1 MSISI
6 DPHSGFCFGVT
17 RAIQA
22 AESELQNGALC
33 CLGDIVHNGQEVK
46 RLELMGLA
54 TIDNDDL
61 RTLPRGSRVLLRAH
75 GEPPSTYW
83 IAQQRG
89 ITIIDATCPV
99 VKKLQDRIRA
109 CYEQHKNDEALPP
122 QIVIYGKPGHAE
134 VIGLQGQ
141 TNNTAVVIESVDQ
154 LDRLDFTRPIYL
166 FSQTTKSVEGFKEL
180 VASIKEKLSISPQDG
195 LGHTW
200 ERSVSATVCQAKP
213 VFEYHDTICRNVA
226 NRVEQLQAFARANDL
241 VIFVG
246 GTKSSNARVLF
257 NKCLEANPNTIFISS
272 PDEINS
278 LTAQRSFSAAVC
290 QCNGLSG
297 EAGLIT
303 TNPDTKVGICGAT
316 STPLWLMEAVS
327 ERLSAS

>member
-1 MSISI
+1 MTISI
-6 DPHSGFCFGVT
+6 DANSGFCFGVT

-22 AESELQNGALC
+22 AESELQKGSLY
-33 CLGDIVHNGQEVK
+33 CLGDIVHNGQEVA
-46 RLELMGLA
+46 RLELKGLA
-54 TIDNDDL
+54 TIDYDDL
-61 RTLPRGSRVLLRAH
+61 RTLPSHSRVLLRAH

-89 ITIIDATCPV
+89 IEIIDATCPV

-109 CYEQHKNDEALPP
+109 CYEQHRNDESVPP

-141 TNNTAVVIESVDQ
+141 TNNTAIVIESVDQ

-166 FSQTTKSVEGFKEL
+166 FSQTTKSVEGFQEL
-180 VASIKEKLSISPQDG
+180 VSSISRRLDISTSRP
-195 LGHTW
+195 T
-200 ERSVSATVCQAKP
+200 
-213 VFEYHDTICRNVA
+213 FEYHDTICRSVA
-226 NRVEQLQAFARANDL
+226 NRVKELQAFARANDIVL
-241 VIFVG
+241 FVG
-246 GTKSSNARVLF
+246 GTKSSNAKVLYK
-257 NKCLEANPNTIFISS
+257 NCVEVNPNTIFISS
-272 PDEINS
+272 PDEVENLKSKIINHKS
-278 LTAQRSFSAAVC
+278 
-290 QCNGLSG
+290 
-297 EAGLIT
+297 